1 MITSV
6 SGVWVVILLNLLL
19 IRSIHNKG
27 VYMKIKKIAGA
38 LALSAVV
45 ASSLVAADTVKIGVQ
60 APITGKYANE
70 GQSIDNFVKLIVA
83 EKNADGGLLGK
94 QIEVVTCDDEAKAQ
108 KAAVCAKKLVNA
120 GVFAVIGSYTSGATE
135 AAQTTYY
142 RNKVLQT
149 SDGTS
154 DSLISKKYWTFFR
167 NSFPNSSQSDFTADY
182 FVNAKKYKRIVVLS
196 DYSSYS
202 AGLGDSTEASIK
214 SAGGNVIFR
223 GKVKSGTQNFTA
235 VLTKIKAMNPDVIY
249 YSGYY
254 TDGGLIRAQQKQLQ
268 INADFVGGDSNDNP
282 DFYKLAGKA
291 AEGTV
296 LINFPTPEILPYPE
310 AKKYL
315 AAYKTEFKMDPPSI
329 WPVTNA
335 DGLRAVIE
343 GVEKTN
349 SFDTKKISDYIRNTM
364 TDFPGITGP
373 FNIREDGERVGAK
386 FVVYN
391 MKANGTKEVVK

>member
-1 MITSV
+1 MKLTKLV
-6 SGVWVVILLNLLL
+6 S
-19 IRSIHNKG
+19 
-27 VYMKIKKIAGA
+27 A
-38 LALSAVV
+38 LALSTAV
-45 ASSLVAADTVKIGVQ
+45 ATSLFAADTVKIGVQ

-70 GQSIDNFVKLIVA
+70 GQSIDNFVKLIVN
-83 EKNADGGLLGK
+83 EKNAQGGLLGK

-182 FVNAKKYKRIVVLS
+182 FVNVKKYKRIVVLS

-202 AGLGDSTEASIK
+202 AGLGDSTEASTK
-214 SAGGNVIFR
+214 ALGGNVIFR

-235 VLTKIKAMNPDVIY
+235 VLTKIKAMKPDVIY

-254 TDGGLIRAQQKQLQ
+254 TDGGLIRAQQAQLQ

-282 DFYKLAGKA
+282 DFVKLAGKS

-315 AAYKTEFKMDPPSI
+315 AAYKAEFKMDPPSI

-343 GVEKTN
+343 GVEQTK

-391 MKANGTKEVVK
+391 MKNDGTKEVVK

>member
-1 MITSV
+1 MNLKKI
-6 SGVWVVILLNLLL
+6 SGV
-19 IRSIHNKG
+19 
-27 VYMKIKKIAGA
+27 
-38 LALSAVV
+38 LALSAIV
-45 ASSLVAADTVKIGVQ
+45 ASSLIAADTVKIGVQ

-70 GQSIDNFVKLIVA
+70 GQSIENFVKLIVA
-83 EKNADGGLLGK
+83 EKNAQGGLLGK

-108 KAAVCAKKLVNA
+108 KAAVCAKKLVNE

-142 RNKVLQT
+142 RSKVLQT

-154 DSLISKKYWTFFR
+154 DALIKRKYWTFFR
-167 NSFPNSSQSDFTADY
+167 NSFPNSAQSDFTAEY
-182 FVNAKKYKRIVVLS
+182 MVKTKKYKNIVVLS

-202 AGLGDSTEASIK
+202 EGLGDATEASIK
-214 SAGGNVIFR
+214 ALGGNVVFR
-223 GKVKSGTQNFTA
+223 GKIKSGSQNFTA
-235 VLTKIKAMNPDVIY
+235 TLTKIKAMNPDVIY

-254 TDGGLIRAQQKQLQ
+254 TDGGLLRSQQAQLQ
-268 INADFVGGDSNDNP
+268 IDADFIGGDSNDNP
-282 DFYKLAGKA
+282 DFYKLAGKS

-296 LINFPTPEILPYPE
+296 LINFPTPEILPYEE

-343 GVEKTN
+343 GVEKTK
-349 SFDTKKISDYIRNTM
+349 SFDTKKISDYIRNDM
-364 TDFPGITGP
+364 KDFPGITGP

-386 FVVYN
+386 FVVYK
-391 MKANGTKEVVK
+391 MKNDGTKTVVSE

>member
-1 MITSV
+1 M
-6 SGVWVVILLNLLL
+6 NF
-19 IRSIHNKG
+19 
-27 VYMKIKKIAGA
+27 KKLTGA

-70 GQSIDNFVKLIVA
+70 GQSIENFVKLIVD
-83 EKNADGGLLGK
+83 EKNAEGGLLGK

-142 RNKVLQT
+142 RSKVLQT

-154 DSLISKKYWTFFR
+154 DSLIKRKYWTFFR

-182 FVNAKKYKRIVVLS
+182 MVNTKKYKKIVVLS

-202 AGLGDSTEASIK
+202 AGLGDATEASIK
-214 SAGGNVIFR
+214 ALGGNVEFR
-223 GKVKSGTQNFTA
+223 GKIKAGTQNFSA
-235 VLTKIKAMNPDVIY
+235 MLTKVKAMNPDVIY

-254 TDGGLIRAQQKQLQ
+254 TDGGLLRAQQKQLQ
-268 INADFVGGDSNDNP
+268 IDADFIGGDSNDNP

-296 LINFPTPEILPYPE
+296 LINFPTPEILPYE
-310 AKKYL
+310 AAKKYL
-315 AAYKTEFKMDPPSI
+315 AAYKAEFKMDPPSI

-343 GVEKTN
+343 GVEKTK
-349 SFDTKKISDYIRNTM
+349 SFDTKKIADYIRNDM
-364 TDFPGITGP
+364 KDFPGITGP

-386 FVVYN
+386 FVVYKMTN
-391 MKANGTKEVVK
+391 DGTKNVVSE

>member
-1 MITSV
+1 MKLTKIV
-6 SGVWVVILLNLLL
+6 S
-19 IRSIHNKG
+19 
-27 VYMKIKKIAGA
+27 A
-38 LALSAVV
+38 LALSGAV
-45 ASSLVAADTVKIGVQ
+45 ATSLFAADTVKIGVQ

-70 GQSIDNFVKLIVA
+70 GQSIDNFARLIVD
-83 EKNADGGLLGK
+83 EKNAQGGLLGK

-108 KAAVCAKKLVNA
+108 KAAVCAKKLTNA

-142 RNKVLQT
+142 RKKVLQT

-154 DSLISKKYWTFFR
+154 DSLIEKKYWTFFR
-167 NSFPNSSQSDFTADY
+167 NSFPNSAQSDFTADY
-182 FVNAKKYKRIVVLS
+182 FVNIKKYKNIVVLS

-202 AGLGDSTEASIK
+202 AGLGDATEASIK
-214 SAGGNVIFR
+214 KAGGNVIFR
-223 GKVKSGTQNFTA
+223 GKIKSGTQNFTA

-254 TDGGLIRAQQKQLQ
+254 TDGGLLRAQQIQLG
-268 INADFVGGDSNDNP
+268 IEADFVGGDSNDNP
-282 DFYKLAGKA
+282 DFFKLAGKA
-291 AEGTV
+291 SAGTV
-296 LINFPTPEILPYPE
+296 LINFPTPEILPYKE

-315 AAYKTEFKMDPPSI
+315 GDYKARFKMDPPSI

-349 SFDTKKISDYIRNTM
+349 SFDTKKISDYIRNDM
-364 TDFPGITGP
+364 KDFPGITGP
-373 FNIREDGERVGAK
+373 FNIREDGERIGAK
-386 FVVYN
+386 FVVYKLKN
-391 MKANGTKEVVK
+391 DGTKEVVGQ

>member
-1 MITSV
+1 
-6 SGVWVVILLNLLL
+6 
-19 IRSIHNKG
+19 
-27 VYMKIKKIAGA
+27 MKLTKLVGA
-38 LALSAVV
+38 LALSSAV
-45 ASSLVAADTVKIGVQ
+45 ATSLFAADTVKIGVQ

-70 GQSIDNFVKLIVA
+70 GQSIDNFVKLIVD
-83 EKNADGGLLGK
+83 EKNAEGGLLGK
-94 QIEVVTCDDEAKAQ
+94 KIEVVTCDDEAKAQ

-154 DSLISKKYWTFFR
+154 DSLIKRKYWTFFR
-167 NSFPNSSQSDFTADY
+167 NSFPNSSQSDFTAEY
-182 FVNAKKYKRIVVLS
+182 FINVKKYKRIVVLS

-202 AGLGDSTEASIK
+202 EGLGDATEASTK
-214 SAGGNVIFR
+214 KLGGNVIFR
-223 GKVKSGTQNFTA
+223 GKIKSGTQNFTA
-235 VLTKIKAMNPDVIY
+235 VLTKIKAMKPDVIY

-254 TDGGLIRAQQKQLQ
+254 TDGGLLRAQQMQLG
-268 INADFVGGDSNDNP
+268 IDADFVGGDSNDNP
-282 DFYKLAGKA
+282 DFYKLAGNA

-296 LINFPTPEILPYPE
+296 LINFPTPEILPYKE

-315 AAYKTEFKMDPPSI
+315 TAYKERFKIDPPSI

-343 GVEKTN
+343 GVEKTK
-349 SFDTKKISDYIRNTM
+349 SFDTKKIAEYVRTM
-364 TDFPGITGP
+364 KDFPGITGP

-391 MKANGTKEVVK
+391 MKADGTKEVVK

>member
-1 MITSV
+1 M
-6 SGVWVVILLNLLL
+6 NL
-19 IRSIHNKG
+19 
-27 VYMKIKKIAGA
+27 KKLSGA
-38 LALSAVV
+38 LALSTMV
-45 ASSLVAADTVKIGVQ
+45 ASSLLASDTVKIGVQ

-70 GQSIDNFVKLIVA
+70 GQSIENFVKLIVA
-83 EKNADGGLLGK
+83 EKNAQGGLLGK

-108 KAAVCAKKLVNA
+108 KAAVCAKKLVNE

-142 RNKVLQT
+142 RSKVLQT

-154 DSLISKKYWTFFR
+154 DALIKRKYWTFFR
-167 NSFPNSSQSDFTADY
+167 NSFPNSSQSDFTAEY
-182 FVNAKKYKRIVVLS
+182 MVKTKQYKNIVVLS

-202 AGLGDSTEASIK
+202 EGLGDATEASIK
-214 SAGGNVIFR
+214 ALGGNVVFR
-223 GKVKSGTQNFTA
+223 GKIKSGSQNFTA
-235 VLTKIKAMNPDVIY
+235 TLTKIKAMNPDVIY

-254 TDGGLIRAQQKQLQ
+254 TDGGLLRSQQAQLQ
-268 INADFVGGDSNDNP
+268 IDADFIGGDSNDNP
-282 DFYKLAGKA
+282 DFYKLAGKS

-296 LINFPTPEILPYPE
+296 LINFPTPEILPYEE

-343 GVEKTN
+343 GVEKTK
-349 SFDTKKISDYIRNTM
+349 SFDTKKISDYIRNDM
-364 TDFPGITGP
+364 KDFPGITGP

-386 FVVYN
+386 FVVYK
-391 MKANGTKEVVK
+391 MKNDGTKTVVSE

>member
-1 MITSV
+1 M
-6 SGVWVVILLNLLL
+6 NF
-19 IRSIHNKG
+19 
-27 VYMKIKKIAGA
+27 KKLSGA

-70 GQSIDNFVKLIVA
+70 GQSIDNFVRLIVD
-83 EKNADGGLLGK
+83 EKNAQGGLLGK

-142 RNKVLQT
+142 RSKVLQT

-154 DSLISKKYWTFFR
+154 DSLIKRKYWTFFR

-182 FVNAKKYKRIVVLS
+182 FINTKNYKKIVVLS

-202 AGLGDSTEASIK
+202 AGLGDATEASVK
-214 SAGGNVIFR
+214 KLGGNVVFR
-223 GKVKSGTQNFTA
+223 GKIKSGTQNFTA

-254 TDGGLIRAQQKQLQ
+254 TDGGLLRAQQQQLG

-282 DFYKLAGKA
+282 DFYKLAGSA

-296 LINFPTPEILPYPE
+296 LINFPTPEILPYKE

-315 AAYKTEFKMDPPSI
+315 GDYKKRFKIDPPSI

-349 SFDTKKISDYIRNTM
+349 SFDTKKISDYIRNDM
-364 TDFPGITGP
+364 KDFPGITGP

-386 FVVYN
+386 FVVYK
-391 MKANGTKEVVK
+391 MKNDGTKDVVGE

>member
-1 MITSV
+1 MS
-6 SGVWVVILLNLLL
+6 L
-19 IRSIHNKG
+19 
-27 VYMKIKKIAGA
+27 KKISKAI
-38 LALSAVV
+38 ALSAIVSGTLF
-45 ASSLVAADTVKIGVQ
+45 ASDVVKIGVQ
-60 APITGKYANE
+60 APITGEYANE
-70 GQSIDNFVKLIVA
+70 GQSIDNFVRLIVD
-83 EKNADGGLLGK
+83 EKNEAGGLLGK

-108 KAAVCAKKLVNA
+108 KAAVCAKKLANE

-142 RNKVLQT
+142 RNKIIQT

-154 DSLISKKYWTFFR
+154 DSLIEKKYWTFFR

-182 FVNAKKYKRIVVLS
+182 MVNTKKYKNIVVLS

-202 AGLGDSTEASIK
+202 EGLGDATAASIK
-214 SAGGNVIFR
+214 AIGGNVLYR
-223 GKVKSGTQNFTA
+223 GKIKSGTQNFTA
-235 VLTKIKAMNPDVIY
+235 MLTKVKSMNPDVIY

-254 TDGGLIRAQQKQLQ
+254 TDGGLLRAQQTQLQ
-268 INADFVGGDSNDNP
+268 IDADFVGGDSNDNP
-282 DFYKLAGKA
+282 NFYKLAGNSAK
-291 AEGTV
+291 GTV

-315 AAYKTEFKMDPPSI
+315 SAYKARFKMDPPSI

-349 SFDTKKISDYIRNTM
+349 SFDTKKIVDYIKTM
-364 TDFPGITGP
+364 KDFPGITGP

-386 FVVYN
+386 FVVYEMN
-391 MKANGTKEVVK
+391 NDGTKDVISE

>member
-1 MITSV
+1 MKFSK
-6 SGVWVVILLNLLL
+6 LL
-19 IRSIHNKG
+19 
-27 VYMKIKKIAGA
+27 GA
-38 LALSAVV
+38 LALSSVV

-70 GQSIDNFVKLIVA
+70 GQSIENFVKLIA
-83 EKNADGGLLGK
+83 EEKNAEGGLLGK
-94 QIEVVTCDDEAKAQ
+94 QIEVITCDDEAKAQ

-120 GVFAVIGSYTSGATE
+120 GVIAVIGSYTSGATE

-142 RNKVLQT
+142 RKKVLQT

-182 FVNAKKYKRIVVLS
+182 FVNTKKYKNIVVLS

-202 AGLGDSTEASIK
+202 DGLGTATEESIK
-214 SAGGNVIFR
+214 KIGGNVVFR
-223 GKVKSGTQNFTA
+223 GKIKSGTQNFTA
-235 VLTKIKAMNPDVIY
+235 VLTKIKALNPDVIY

-254 TDGGLIRAQQKQLQ
+254 TDGGLLRAQQIQLG
-268 INADFVGGDSNDNP
+268 IEADFVGGDSNDNP
-282 DFYKLAGKA
+282 DFFKLAGKA
-291 AEGTV
+291 SAGTV
-296 LINFPTPEILPYPE
+296 LINFPTPEILPYKE

-315 AAYKTEFKMDPPSI
+315 ADYQNKFKMNPPSI

-335 DGLRAVIE
+335 DGFRAIIE
-343 GVEKTN
+343 AIEKTK
-349 SFDTKKISDYIRNTM
+349 SLDTKVISDYIRNDM
-364 TDFPGITGP
+364 KDFPGITGP

-386 FVVYN
+386 FVVYELKN
-391 MKANGTKEVVK
+391 DGTKKVVGQ

>member
-1 MITSV
+1 
-6 SGVWVVILLNLLL
+6 
-19 IRSIHNKG
+19 
-27 VYMKIKKIAGA
+27 MKIKNIASA
-38 LALSAVV
+38 LALSSVMFSSV
-45 ASSLVAADTVKIGVQ
+45 ALADTVKIGVQ

-70 GQSIDNFVKLIVA
+70 GQSIDNFVRLIVD
-83 EKNADGGLLGK
+83 EKNAQGGLLGK

-135 AAQTTYY
+135 AAQSTYF

-154 DSLISKKYWTFFR
+154 DSLIKRKYWTFFR
-167 NSFPNSSQSDFTADY
+167 NSFPNAAQSDFTAEY
-182 FVNAKKYKRIVVLS
+182 MVNVKKYKKIVVLS

-202 AGLGDSTEASIK
+202 AGLGDATEASVKAIN
-214 SAGGNVIFR
+214 GNILFR
-223 GKVKSGTQNFTA
+223 GKIKSGVQNFTST
-235 VLTKIKAMNPDVIY
+235 LTKIKAMKPDVIY

-254 TDGGLIRAQQKQLQ
+254 TDGGLLRAQQIQLQ

-282 DFYKLAGKA
+282 DFYKLAGKSA
-291 AEGTV
+291 AGTV

-315 AAYKTEFKMDPPSI
+315 SAYKKRFNMSPPSI

-335 DGLRAVIE
+335 DGLRAIIE
-343 GVEKTN
+343 GVEKTK
-349 SFDTKKISDYIRNTM
+349 SFDTKKIASYIRTM
-364 TDFPGITGP
+364 KDFPGITGP
-373 FNIREDGERVGAK
+373 FNISEDGERVGAK
-386 FVVYN
+386 FVVYK
-391 MKANGTKEVVK
+391 MKNDGTKEVVK

>member
-1 MITSV
+1 MKLTKIV
-6 SGVWVVILLNLLL
+6 S
-19 IRSIHNKG
+19 
-27 VYMKIKKIAGA
+27 A
-38 LALSAVV
+38 LALSGAV
-45 ASSLVAADTVKIGVQ
+45 ATSLFAADTVKIGVQ

-70 GQSIDNFVKLIVA
+70 GQSIDNFVRLIVD
-83 EKNADGGLLGK
+83 EKNAQGGLLGK

-108 KAAVCAKKLVNA
+108 KAAVCAKKLTNA

-142 RNKVLQT
+142 RKKVLQT

-154 DSLISKKYWTFFR
+154 DSLIEKKYWTFFR
-167 NSFPNSSQSDFTADY
+167 NSFPNSAQSDFTADY
-182 FVNAKKYKRIVVLS
+182 FVNIKKYKNIVVLS

-202 AGLGDSTEASIK
+202 AGLGDATEASIK
-214 SAGGNVIFR
+214 KAGGNVIFR
-223 GKVKSGTQNFTA
+223 GKIKSGTQNFTA

-254 TDGGLIRAQQKQLQ
+254 TDGGLLRAQQIQLG
-268 INADFVGGDSNDNP
+268 IEADFVGGDSNDNP
-282 DFYKLAGKA
+282 DFFKLAGKA
-291 AEGTV
+291 SAGTV
-296 LINFPTPEILPYPE
+296 LINFPTPEILPYKE

-315 AAYKTEFKMDPPSI
+315 GDYKARFKMDPPSI

-349 SFDTKKISDYIRNTM
+349 SFDTKKISDYIRNDM
-364 TDFPGITGP
+364 KDFPGITGP
-373 FNIREDGERVGAK
+373 FNIREDGERIGAK
-386 FVVYN
+386 FVVYKLKN
-391 MKANGTKEVVK
+391 DGTKEVVGQ

>member
-1 MITSV
+1 MKLTKIV
-6 SGVWVVILLNLLL
+6 S
-19 IRSIHNKG
+19 
-27 VYMKIKKIAGA
+27 A
-38 LALSAVV
+38 LALSGAV
-45 ASSLVAADTVKIGVQ
+45 ATSLFAADTVKIGVQ

-70 GQSIDNFVKLIVA
+70 GQSIDNFVRLIVD
-83 EKNADGGLLGK
+83 EKNAQGGLLGK

-108 KAAVCAKKLVNA
+108 KAAVCAKKLTNA

-142 RNKVLQT
+142 RKKVLQT

-182 FVNAKKYKRIVVLS
+182 FLNVKKYKKIVVLS

-202 AGLGDSTEASIK
+202 AGLGDATEASIK
-214 SAGGNVIFR
+214 KAGGNVIFR
-223 GKVKSGTQNFTA
+223 GKIKSGTQNFTA

-254 TDGGLIRAQQKQLQ
+254 TDGGLLRAQQIQLG
-268 INADFVGGDSNDNP
+268 IEADFVGGDSNDNP

-291 AEGTV
+291 SAGTV
-296 LINFPTPEILPYPE
+296 LINFPTPEILPYKE

-315 AAYKTEFKMDPPSI
+315 GDYKARFKMDPPSI

-349 SFDTKKISDYIRNTM
+349 SFDTKKISDYIRNDM
-364 TDFPGITGP
+364 KDFPGITGP

-386 FVVYN
+386 FVVYKLKN
-391 MKANGTKEVVK
+391 DGTKEVVGQ

>member
-1 MITSV
+1 M
-6 SGVWVVILLNLLL
+6 NL
-19 IRSIHNKG
+19 
-27 VYMKIKKIAGA
+27 KKLSGA

-70 GQSIDNFVKLIVA
+70 GQSIENFVKLIVA
-83 EKNADGGLLGK
+83 EKNAEGGLLGK

-108 KAAVCAKKLVNA
+108 KAAVCAKKLVNE

-182 FVNAKKYKRIVVLS
+182 FVNTKKYKKIVVLS

-202 AGLGDSTEASIK
+202 AGLGDSTEASVK
-214 SAGGNVIFR
+214 ALGGNVIFR

-254 TDGGLIRAQQKQLQ
+254 TDGGLIKAQQTQ
-268 INADFVGGDSNDNP
+268 
-282 DFYKLAGKA
+282 
-291 AEGTV
+291 
-296 LINFPTPEILPYPE
+296 
-310 AKKYL
+310 
-315 AAYKTEFKMDPPSI
+315 
-329 WPVTNA
+329 
-335 DGLRAVIE
+335 
-343 GVEKTN
+343 
-349 SFDTKKISDYIRNTM
+349 
-364 TDFPGITGP
+364 
-373 FNIREDGERVGAK
+373 
-386 FVVYN
+386 
-391 MKANGTKEVVK
+391 

>member
-1 MITSV
+1 
-6 SGVWVVILLNLLL
+6 
-19 IRSIHNKG
+19 
-27 VYMKIKKIAGA
+27 MKITKFLGA
-38 LALSAVV
+38 IALSVTLCA
-45 ASSLVAADTVKIGVQ
+45 ALNAADTVKIGVQ

-70 GQSIDNFVKLIVA
+70 GQSIENFVKLIVA
-83 EKNADGGLLGK
+83 EKNAMGGLLGK
-94 QIEVVTCDDEAKAQ
+94 QIEVITCDDEAKAQ
-108 KAAVCAKKLVNA
+108 KAAICAKKLVNA

-135 AAQTTYY
+135 AAQTTYF

-182 FVNAKKYKRIVVLS
+182 FINVKNYKRIVVLS

-202 AGLGDSTEASIK
+202 AGLGDSTEASTK
-214 SAGGNVIFR
+214 ALGGNVIFR

-235 VLTKIKAMNPDVIY
+235 VLTKIKAMKPDVIY

-254 TDGGLIRAQQKQLQ
+254 TDGGLIRAQQAQLQ
-268 INADFVGGDSNDNP
+268 IDADFVGGDSNDNP
-282 DFYKLAGKA
+282 DFVKLAGKS

-315 AAYKTEFKMDPPSI
+315 AAYKAEFKMNPPSI

-343 GVEKTN
+343 GVEKTK
-349 SFDTKKISDYIRNTM
+349 SFDTKKISDYIRNEM

-386 FVVYN
+386 FVVYK
-391 MKANGTKEVVK
+391 MANDGSKTVVSE

>member
-1 MITSV
+1 
-6 SGVWVVILLNLLL
+6 
-19 IRSIHNKG
+19 
-27 VYMKIKKIAGA
+27 MKNIVKA
-38 LALSAVV
+38 LALSGIVACSLFASDVV
-45 ASSLVAADTVKIGVQ
+45 KVGVQ

-70 GQSIDNFVKLIVA
+70 GQSIDNFVKLLVD
-83 EKNADGGLLGK
+83 EKNKEGGLLGK
-94 QIEVVTCDDEAKAQ
+94 KIEVVTCDDEAKAQ

-154 DSLISKKYWTFFR
+154 DSLIKKKYWTFFR
-167 NSFPNSSQSDFTADY
+167 NSFPNEAQSDFTADY
-182 FVNAKKYKRIVVLS
+182 FVNVKKYKRIVVLS

-202 AGLGDSTEASIK
+202 NGLGTAAENSIK
-214 SAGGNVIFR
+214 KIGGNVIFR
-223 GKVKSGTQNFTA
+223 GKIKSGTQNFTA

-254 TDGGLIRAQQKQLQ
+254 TDGGLLRAQQLQLG

-291 AEGTV
+291 SAGTII
-296 LINFPTPEILPYPE
+296 INFPTPEILPYKE

-315 AAYKTEFKMDPPSI
+315 SAYKREFGMNPPSI

-335 DGLRAVIE
+335 DGLRAIFE
-343 GVEKTN
+343 AAEKTN
-349 SFDTKKISDYIRNTM
+349 SLDTKTISDYIRNTM
-364 TDFPGITGP
+364 KDFPGITGP

-386 FVVYN
+386 FVVYKLN
-391 MKANGTKEVVK
+391 DNGTKDVVEQ

>member
-1 MITSV
+1 
-6 SGVWVVILLNLLL
+6 
-19 IRSIHNKG
+19 
-27 VYMKIKKIAGA
+27 MKLKKIASA
-38 LALSAVV
+38 LALSSVV
-45 ASSLVAADTVKIGVQ
+45 AASLFAADTVKIGVQ

-70 GQSIDNFVKLIVA
+70 GQSIENFVKLIVS
-83 EKNADGGLLGK
+83 EKNAEGGLLGK

-182 FVNAKKYKRIVVLS
+182 FVNVKKYKKIVVLS

-214 SAGGNVIFR
+214 ALGGNVIFR

-235 VLTKIKAMNPDVIY
+235 VLTKIKAMKPDVIY

-254 TDGGLIRAQQKQLQ
+254 TDGGLIRAQQTQLQ
-268 INADFVGGDSNDNP
+268 IDAAFVGGDSNDNP
-282 DFYKLAGKA
+282 DFVKLAGKS

-315 AAYKTEFKMDPPSI
+315 AAYKAEFKMDPPSI

-343 GVEKTN
+343 GVEQTK
-349 SFDTKKISDYIRNTM
+349 SFDTKKISDYIRNDM
-364 TDFPGITGP
+364 KDFPGITGP

-391 MKANGTKEVVK
+391 MKNDGTKTVVSE

>member
-1 MITSV
+1 M
-6 SGVWVVILLNLLL
+6 
-19 IRSIHNKG
+19 
-27 VYMKIKKIAGA
+27 KKIVKA
-38 LALSAVV
+38 LALSGMV
-45 ASSLVAADTVKIGVQ
+45 ACTLAASDTVKIGVQ

-70 GQSIDNFVKLIVA
+70 GQSINNFVKLIVA
-83 EKNADGGLLGK
+83 EKNEKGGLLGK
-94 QIEVVTCDDEAKAQ
+94 KIEVVTCDDEAKAQ

-167 NSFPNSSQSDFTADY
+167 NSFPNSAQSDFTADY
-182 FVNAKKYKRIVVLS
+182 FVNTKKYKRIVILS

-202 AGLGDSTEASIK
+202 DGLGNATEESIK
-214 SAGGNVIFR
+214 KIGGNVIFR
-223 GKVKSGTQNFTA
+223 GKIKSGTQNFTA
-235 VLTKIKAMNPDVIY
+235 VLTKIKSMNPDVIY

-254 TDGGLIRAQQKQLQ
+254 TDGGLLRAQQIQLG
-268 INADFVGGDSNDNP
+268 IDADFVGGDSNDNP

-291 AEGTV
+291 SAGTV
-296 LINFPTPEILPYPE
+296 IINFPTPELLPYPK

-315 AAYKTEFKMDPPSI
+315 AAYHKEFKSNPPSI

-335 DGLRAVIE
+335 DGLLAVIE

-349 SFDTKKISDYIRNTM
+349 SFDTKKISDYIRDDM
-364 TDFPGITGP
+364 KDFPGITGP

-386 FVVYN
+386 FVVYKLN
-391 MKANGTKEVVK
+391 NNGTKDVVTQ